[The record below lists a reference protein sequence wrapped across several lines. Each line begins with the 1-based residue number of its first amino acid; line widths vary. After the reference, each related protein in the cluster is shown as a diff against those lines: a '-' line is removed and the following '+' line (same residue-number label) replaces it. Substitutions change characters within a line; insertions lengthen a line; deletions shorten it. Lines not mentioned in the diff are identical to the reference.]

1 MIQIRKKQIL
11 DCLAT
16 GDKTTNDLMA
26 ELALS
31 KGQVNACLRPM
42 LAEELIEVKGQKP
55 LDRGFGNE
63 RIFGLAV
70 KKIAINAFDWRNWE
84 TQCHASKREIAYSNS
99 LFDKRNDSRVIV
111 YSKA

>member
-1 MIQIRKKQIL
+1 MNQIRKKQIL

-16 GDKTTNDLMA
+16 GGKTVNELTS

-31 KGQVNACLRPM
+31 KGQVNFCLRPL
-42 LAEELIEVKGQKP
+42 LAQELIEVKGLKP

-63 RIFGLAV
+63 RIFGLYE
-70 KKIAINAFDWRNWE
+70 KKKAINAFDWRNWE
-84 TQCHASKREIAYSNS
+84 TQCHQSAREIAYSHS
-99 LFDKRNDSRVIV
+99 AFDKRNDGRVIV